1 MKVFKFLAAVLVAS
15 AFSLSVSAQETTA
28 ENRDENGKI
37 VRGPYL
43 SNGFGAN
50 WFVGAAGGVNIFM
63 NGANGYSGRVGGA
76 LDIYVGKWFIPDLG
90 VRIGYQGLTGRM
102 NGAEFAGVDDKL
114 VEKFQ
119 FWYLHGDVMWNI
131 SNTIGGYKESRFW
144 NFIPYAHFGT
154 MRIFDH
160 ENPAYDE
167 GQRVNAHDN
176 ELAFGV
182 GLYNT
187 LRFSKRVYGTIDVRE
202 TMFSPRFHGNTGVS
216 DLGGVCS
223 NLSVT
228 AGIGVYLGKVGW
240 ERGSRDNGSAAAAAA
255 AVAAAE
261 AALLAAKEANN
272 ALAVENGEIAADN
285 KALNDDINRLKDQ
298 LDSLEKAAQ
307 NLDKVYINDT
317 TYVTLKLG
325 TAPCT
330 LYFAKGSYTLNA
342 TELQHLDFYVKNII
356 NQDPDHAFYLTGTA
370 DSATGTEAVNAKLSK
385 RRVETVRKLIM
396 DKYGIS
402 SDRLIIKDAK
412 VSNKFSDPRLDR
424 SVIIEH

>member
-76 LDIYVGKWFIPDLG
+76 LDIYVGKWFIPDFG
-90 VRIGYQGLTGRM
+90 VRLGYQGLTGRM

-144 NFIPYAHFGT
+144 NFVPYAHFGA

-160 ENPAYDE
+160 ENPAYDN

-176 ELAFGV
+176 EIAFGV

-216 DLGGVCS
+216 DLGAVCS

-240 ERGSRDNGSAAAAAA
+240 ERGSKDNGSAAAAAA

-272 ALAVENGEIAADN
+272 ALATENGEIAAAN
-285 KALNDDINRLKDQ
+285 KALSDDVNRLKDQ

-330 LYFAKGSYTLNA
+330 LYFAMGSSTLNA

-370 DSATGTEAVNAKLSK
+370 DSSTGTNYLNEQLSK
-385 RRVETVRKLIM
+385 KRVEKVKKLIM

>member
-15 AFSLSVSAQETTA
+15 AFSISVSAQETTA
-28 ENRDENGKI
+28 ENMDENGKI

-63 NGANGYSGRVGGA
+63 NGAIGYSGLVGGA

-90 VRIGYQGLTGRM
+90 VRVAYQGLTGRM

-144 NFIPYAHFGT
+144 NFVPYAHFGT

-167 GQRVNAHDN
+167 GQRVNAYDN
-176 ELAFGV
+176 ELALGV

-317 TYVTLKLG
+317 TYVSLKLG

-330 LYFAKGSYTLNA
+330 LYFAMGSSTLNA

-370 DSATGTEAVNAKLSK
+370 DSSTGTNDLNEQLSK
-385 RRVETVRKLIM
+385 NRVENVRKLIM

>member
-15 AFSLSVSAQETTA
+15 AFSISVSAQETTA
-28 ENRDENGKI
+28 ENMDENGKI

-63 NGANGYSGRVGGA
+63 NGAIGYSGLVGGA

-90 VRIGYQGLTGRM
+90 VRVAYQGLTGRM

-144 NFIPYAHFGT
+144 NFVPYAHFGA

-240 ERGSRDNGSAAAAAA
+240 ERGSKDNGSAAAAAA

-272 ALAVENGEIAADN
+272 ALS
-285 KALNDDINRLKDQ
+285 DDVNRLKDQ

-317 TYVTLKLG
+317 TYVSLKLG

-330 LYFAKGSYTLNA
+330 LYFAMGSSTLNA

-370 DSATGTEAVNAKLSK
+370 DSSTGTNDLNEQLSK
-385 RRVETVRKLIM
+385 NRVENVRKLIM

>member
-15 AFSLSVSAQETTA
+15 AFSISVSAQETTA
-28 ENRDENGKI
+28 ENMDENGKI

-63 NGANGYSGRVGGA
+63 NGAIGYSGLVGGA

-90 VRIGYQGLTGRM
+90 VRVAYQGLTGRM

-144 NFIPYAHFGT
+144 NFVPYAHFGT

-167 GQRVNAHDN
+167 GQRVNAYDN
-176 ELAFGV
+176 ELALGV

-272 ALAVENGEIAADN
+272 ALS
-285 KALNDDINRLKDQ
+285 DDVNRLKDQ

-317 TYVTLKLG
+317 TYVSLKLG

-330 LYFAKGSYTLNA
+330 LYFAMGSSTLNA

-370 DSATGTEAVNAKLSK
+370 DSSTGTNDLNEQLSK
-385 RRVETVRKLIM
+385 NRVENVRKLIM

>member
-1 MKVFKFLAAVLVAS
+1 M
-15 AFSLSVSAQETTA
+15 
-28 ENRDENGKI
+28 
-37 VRGPYL
+37 
-43 SNGFGAN
+43 
-50 WFVGAAGGVNIFM
+50 
-63 NGANGYSGRVGGA
+63 
-76 LDIYVGKWFIPDLG
+76 
-90 VRIGYQGLTGRM
+90 RIGYQGLTGRM

-144 NFIPYAHFGT
+144 NFVPYAHFGA

-187 LRFSKRVYGTIDVRE
+187 LRFSKWVYVTIDVRE
-202 TMFSPRFHGNTGVS
+202 TMFSPRFHGYTGVS

-240 ERGSRDNGSAAAAAA
+240 ERGSKDNGSAAAAAA

-272 ALAVENGEIAADN
+272 ALAVENGEIAANN

>member
-1 MKVFKFLAAVLVAS
+1 MKVFKIFAALLAAA
-15 AFSLSVSAQETTA
+15 SLSMAAYAQDTKA

-63 NGANGYSGRVGGA
+63 NGVNGYSGRVGGA
-76 LDIYVGKWFIPDLG
+76 LDIYFGKWFMPDLG
-90 VRIGYQGLTGRM
+90 VRLGYQGLTGRM

-144 NFIPYAHFGT
+144 NFIPYAHFGA

-167 GQRVNAHDN
+167 GQRLNAHDN
-176 ELAFGV
+176 EIAFGV

-187 LRFSKRVYGTIDVRE
+187 MRISKRVYATLDVRE
-202 TMFSPRFHGNTGVS
+202 TMFSPRFHGYTGVS

-240 ERGSRDNGSAAAAAA
+240 ERGVKDNSAAAAA

-272 ALAVENGEIAADN
+272 ALAAENGDLAAGN
-285 KALNDDINRLKDQ
+285 KALADDVNRLKDQ

-330 LYFAKGSYTLNA
+330 LYFSKNSYTLNT

-370 DSATGTEAVNAKLSK
+370 DSSTGSDAYNAKLSQK
-385 RRVETVRKLIM
+385 RVEAVKNLIM
-396 DKYGIS
+396 SKYGIS

>member
-15 AFSLSVSAQETTA
+15 AFSISVSAQETTA

-63 NGANGYSGRVGGA
+63 NGAIGYSGRVGGA

-90 VRIGYQGLTGRM
+90 VRVAYQGLTGRM

-144 NFIPYAHFGT
+144 NFVPYAHFGA

-160 ENPAYDE
+160 ENPAYGE
-167 GQRVNAHDN
+167 SKRVNAYDN
-176 ELAFGV
+176 ELALGV

-272 ALAVENGEIAADN
+272 ALS
-285 KALNDDINRLKDQ
+285 DDVNRLKDQ

-317 TYVTLKLG
+317 TYVSLKLG

-330 LYFAKGSYTLNA
+330 LYFAMGSSTLNA

-370 DSATGTEAVNAKLSK
+370 DSSTGTNDLNEQLSK
-385 RRVETVRKLIM
+385 NRVENVRKLIM